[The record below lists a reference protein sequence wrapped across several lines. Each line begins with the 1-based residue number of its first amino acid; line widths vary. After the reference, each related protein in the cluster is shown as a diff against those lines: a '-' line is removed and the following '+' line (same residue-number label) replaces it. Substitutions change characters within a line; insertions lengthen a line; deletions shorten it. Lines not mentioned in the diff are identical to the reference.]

1 MKYTSKD
8 DILYNSLQ
16 LFQRLDVNVLEI
28 CKALVCARFQIKSL
42 VFEFPNSYFL
52 IRYLILLEPFQEHFP
67 SLWLL
72 TLQMKLTLA
81 RVEWTLNKFDF
92 DLYFCIFPNTI
103 TE

>member
-1 MKYTSKD
+1 MIYY
-8 DILYNSLQ
+8 IIPYNFSNALMH
-16 LFQRLDVNVLEI
+16 LST
-28 CKALVCARFQIKSL
+28 KALVCARFQIKSL

-92 DLYFCIFPNTI
+92 DYISAYFQIQ
-103 TE
+103 